1 MNYFLTMGSLCCRI
15 VASSFNKCG
24 RFPVFSSCSITATT
38 ISSFILSVSIFIA
51 VGSRSDGGGVVSRRR
66 LAVGKGS
73 CLIFGDKDFKGAVG
87 EAGVERE
94 GNKPSHLNFFG
105 RELES
110 VDAVGGEDL

>member
-1 MNYFLTMGSLCCRI
+1 
-15 VASSFNKCG
+15 
-24 RFPVFSSCSITATT
+24 
-38 ISSFILSVSIFIA
+38 
-51 VGSRSDGGGVVSRRR
+51 
-66 LAVGKGS
+66 
-73 CLIFGDKDFKGAVG
+73 LIFGDKDFKGAVG